1 MEAAASLWTSC
12 PAWWAG
18 SAQVHVARLAADGM
32 IGRHPASAAQ
42 IFAVLSGAGEVAG
55 AAGVRRRIVASQ
67 ADVG

>member
-1 MEAAASLWTSC
+1 M
-12 PAWWAG
+12 
-18 SAQVHVARLAADGM
+18 HVARLAADGM